1 MNFEYYLKLQKSGDL
16 ISAEKGY
23 KLLIKEK
30 KIVNNLFASL
40 GLICLKTNRA
50 KNAVKF
56 FNKEL
61 KINPR
66 NTVALNNL
74 GVINLDL
81 KNYRIAKNYFLK
93 ALKISPNAK
102 TLYFLGLILT
112 KLENFNKAIEFY
124 SKSILMKKDAD
135 ASYNIGYLYYL
146 LGSLD
151 KAKKNILNAIKINP
165 THDAAYNNLGLINM
179 AYGNFIDAKKN
190 FLYAIK
196 YNPINTKA
204 HFNISKLIN
213 YRDDNKQFKK
223 LLTLSKSPKLNEEKK
238 EFLYFALGKALDDKG
253 DRGKSFYYYEKANFL
268 KRSTIKYTS
277 KNNIELFNN
286 IKRAFNKFVINKF
299 KNCGVIDISP
309 IFIVGMPRSGTSLI
323 EQVLASHSEVFG
335 AGEITDLDDTINK
348 FFIHK
353 KTLSDSKTFLKK
365 NFYKAGNY
373 YLKKTKEIS
382 SDKKHITNKLPLNFR
397 WLGLIK
403 LILPKAIIIHC
414 KRNPMD
420 TCLSIFQQNFY
431 TKGNEY
437 SFKLSEVGIYFNLYM
452 DIMNHWKKILPN
464 CFYEIEYEDF
474 IYNQKKETK
483 KLLDYCNL
491 EWENKCMNFH
501 KTIRPV
507 RTSSDHQIRK
517 KIYPN
522 SINRWK
528 IYKQELKQLSNIINQ
543 KHIN

>member
-1 MNFEYYLKLQKSGDL
+1 MNFEYYLKLQKSGNL

-23 KLLIKEK
+23 KLLIKQNN
-30 KIVNNLFASL
+30 IVNNLFASL
-40 GLICLKTNRA
+40 GLIYLKTNRVKTA
-50 KNAVKF
+50 LKF

-61 KINPR
+61 KINPL

-93 ALKISPNAK
+93 ALKISSNAK

-112 KLENFNKAIEFY
+112 ELEDFDKAIEFY
-124 SKSILMKKDAD
+124 NKSILMKKNAD
-135 ASYNIGYLYYL
+135 ASCNIGYLYYF

-151 KAKKNILNAIKINP
+151 KAKKNILDAIKINP
-165 THDAAYNNLGLINM
+165 KHDAAYNNLGLINM
-179 AYGNFIDAKKN
+179 AYGNFIDAKQN

-196 YNPINTKA
+196 CNPINTKA
-204 HFNISKLIN
+204 HFNISKLLN
-213 YRDDNKQFKK
+213 YKDDNEQFKK
-223 LLTLSKSPKLNEEKK
+223 LLILSKSTKLNEEKK
-238 EFLYFALGKALDDKG
+238 GSLYFALGKALGDKG
-253 DRGKSFYYYEKANFL
+253 DHKKSFYYYKKANFL
-268 KRSTIKYTS
+268 KRSTIKYSS
-277 KNNIELFNN
+277 KNNVDLFKN
-286 IKRAFNKFVINKF
+286 IKRTFNKFVINKF
-299 KNCGVIDISP
+299 KNYGAKDMSP

-323 EQVLASHSEVFG
+323 EQVLASHSKVFG
-335 AGEITDLDDTINK
+335 AGEITYLDDTINK

-353 KTLSDSKTFLKK
+353 KTLFDSKTFFKK
-365 NFYKAGNY
+365 NFCNAGNY
-373 YLKKTKEIS
+373 YIKKIKEIS
-382 SDKKHITNKLPLNFR
+382 PDKKYIINKLPLNFR

-403 LILPKAIIIHC
+403 LILPNAIIIHC

-420 TCLSIFQQNFY
+420 TCLSVFQQNFY
-431 TKGNEY
+431 AKGNEY
-437 SFKLSEVGIYFNLYM
+437 SFKLSEIGIFFNLYI

-474 IYNQKKETK
+474 INNQKKETK

-491 EWENKCMNFH
+491 KWENKCMNFH

-517 KIYPN
+517 KIYSN

-528 IYKQELKQLSNIINQ
+528 IYKQELKKLSDIVN
-543 KHIN
+543 

>member
-1 MNFEYYLKLQKSGDL
+1 M
-16 ISAEKGY
+16 
-23 KLLIKEK
+23 
-30 KIVNNLFASL
+30 
-40 GLICLKTNRA
+40 
-50 KNAVKF
+50 
-56 FNKEL
+56 
-61 KINPR
+61 
-66 NTVALNNL
+66 
-74 GVINLDL
+74 
-81 KNYRIAKNYFLK
+81 
-93 ALKISPNAK
+93 
-102 TLYFLGLILT
+102 
-112 KLENFNKAIEFY
+112 
-124 SKSILMKKDAD
+124 
-135 ASYNIGYLYYL
+135 
-146 LGSLD
+146 
-151 KAKKNILNAIKINP
+151 
-165 THDAAYNNLGLINM
+165 
-179 AYGNFIDAKKN
+179 
-190 FLYAIK
+190 
-196 YNPINTKA
+196 
-204 HFNISKLIN
+204 
-213 YRDDNKQFKK
+213 
-223 LLTLSKSPKLNEEKK
+223 NEEKK

>member
-165 THDAAYNNLGLINM
+165 KHDAAYNNLGLINM